1 MAQQDKFIDL
11 NAYKTKKKIPFN
23 VGIIIFGII
32 FFYLIVTIIL
42 YLTSP
47 HITSYEVREGSI
59 LNDYEY
65 TGLAIREE
73 MIVES
78 EGDGYIN
85 YYTSEGSKVSS
96 FQCIYIEQ

>member
-1 MAQQDKFIDL
+1 MQLPKWCCTSEIIVGGHIFGTTRQVYRFKRIQ
-11 NAYKTKKKIPFN
+11 NKKKIPFN

-73 MIVES
+73 
-78 EGDGYIN
+78 
-85 YYTSEGSKVSS
+85 
-96 FQCIYIEQ
+96 